1 MYRPDEFTRRVLKK
15 HERAVTLLKELEK
28 SRDEIEAEGDWPTW
42 CAMPLSGVYSAL
54 MEEGGHKLLLGL
66 TAVKELAPLG
76 AAYIWAQTK
85 QAFEFDSTLY
95 DALTSQ
101 PLGGN
106 IPKEAL
112 LRLPVPC
119 VYISNQFALDEE
131 TVAEGFF
138 AWLEYDVNAKW
149 MELRLLFLLPGT
161 DDSLPFVCPLEGTLE
176 EGLQKL
182 GESAKFRG
190 QAARLKVPSL
200 GKDGADRVKALF
212 GKAMNLLLYLCAE
225 EPDYAAPP
233 RRSRAKPASTGFSKS
248 PAPSKVNMTEV
259 GVRIGATMRQG
270 MIAARRSE
278 GRAEGRTHAS
288 PVPHIRRAH
297 WHHFWTGAKA
307 SEERKLVLKWIP
319 PVFVGGSDAEATP
332 TLHKVKGEK
341 DGEER

>member
-1 MYRPDEFTRRVLKK
+1 MYRPDEFTKNVLKK
-15 HERAVTLLKELEK
+15 HEVAVKLLREIEK
-28 SRDEIEAEGDWPTW
+28 SRDEIEAEGDWPSW

-66 TAVKELAPLG
+66 KAVKELAPLG
-76 AAYIWAQTK
+76 ASYIWAQTK

-101 PLGGN
+101 PLDGDV
-106 IPKEAL
+106 PKEAL

-149 MELRLLFLLPGT
+149 MELRLLFLFPGT

-176 EGLQKL
+176 EGIQKL
-182 GESAKFRG
+182 GESAKFRA
-190 QAARLKVPSL
+190 QAARLKVPTL
-200 GKDGADRVKALF
+200 GKDGTDRTKALF

-225 EPDYAAPP
+225 EPDYATPP
-233 RRSRAKPASTGFSKS
+233 RRSRAKPASTGFSRS

-259 GVRIGATMRQG
+259 GVRIGATIRKG
-270 MIAARRSE
+270 MAATNRSE
-278 GRAEGRTHAS
+278 GAAEGKTHAS
-288 PVPHIRRAH
+288 PAPHIRRAH
-297 WHHFWTGAKA
+297 WHHYWTGARD
-307 SEERKLVLKWIP
+307 SDSRSLVLKWTP
-319 PVFVGGSDAEATP
+319 PVLVGAYS
-332 TLHKVKGEK
+332 K
-341 DGEER
+341 DGDRVTTIHRVKE